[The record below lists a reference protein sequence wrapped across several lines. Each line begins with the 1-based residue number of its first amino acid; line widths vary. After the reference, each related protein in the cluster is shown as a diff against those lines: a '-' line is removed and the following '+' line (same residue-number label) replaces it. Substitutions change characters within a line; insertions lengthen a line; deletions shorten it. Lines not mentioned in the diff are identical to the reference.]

1 MLGRTNPAKALALAI
16 GFFSLAGVPPL
27 IGFSMKFFIFS
38 ASIQANM
45 FEISA
50 IIILLSVIG
59 SFYYLRFIKILFF
72 EKKIKYDLFI
82 VDNSFNEIVYLIASF
97 SLFVIIF
104 GFIDPSLFLLFSYK
118 IGLGLMFL

>member
-1 MLGRTNPAKALALAI
+1 
-16 GFFSLAGVPPL
+16 
-27 IGFSMKFFIFS
+27 
-38 ASIQANM
+38 M
-45 FEISA
+45 FEIST

-72 EKKIKYDLFI
+72 EKKIKYDGFI
-82 VDNSFNEIVYLIASF
+82 VDNAYNEVVYVLAAF

-118 IGLGLMFL
+118 ISLGLMFV